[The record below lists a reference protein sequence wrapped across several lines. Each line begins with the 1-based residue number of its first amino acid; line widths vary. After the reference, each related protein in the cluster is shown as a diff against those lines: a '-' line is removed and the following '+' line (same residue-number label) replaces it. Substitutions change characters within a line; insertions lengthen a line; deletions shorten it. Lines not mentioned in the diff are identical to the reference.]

1 MGRSQETFGKKE
13 KEKKRLRKRKDK
25 AEKKAERKANS
36 KGGGLENMLAY
47 VDEFGNIL
55 ETPPDPDARVEVDVD
70 SIELGATKRPE
81 EDLNAVR
88 EGKIDYYNDQK
99 GYGFIKEAGTSES
112 FFVHING
119 MIDDDLN
126 EGDRVV
132 FELEKGPKGMNAVR
146 VKRWKKPEP
155 VKVPEPPVATEE
167 NSENKEETPEAK
179 VETPSKEDDKK
190 ED

>member
-13 KEKKRLRKRKDK
+13 KEKKRLRKRKEK
-25 AEKKAERKANS
+25 AEKKAERRANS

-55 ETPPDPDARVEVDVD
+55 DSPPDPDARVEVDVD

-81 EDLNAVR
+81 EDLSSIR

-99 GYGFIKEAGTSES
+99 GYGFIKESGTGES

-119 MIDDDLN
+119 MLDEDLS
-126 EGDRVV
+126 EGERVV
-132 FELEKGPKGMNAVR
+132 FELEKGPKGMNAVG
-146 VKRWKKPEP
+146 VMRWTKPEP
-155 VKVPEPPVATEE
+155 VK
-167 NSENKEETPEAK
+167 K
-179 VETPSKEDDKK
+179 VEKKPEDS
-190 ED
+190 EGSEEES